1 MSRVSNHPSGLW
13 VPGHGVSFPQNR
25 GTTRTR
31 NLPSGERALITIDD
45 SGHVM
50 QILRSRR
57 LSDDERLDAVVRPKT
72 VRFRIGVS
80 DGERQA
86 RSARR

>member
-1 MSRVSNHPSGLW
+1 MATHPSGLW
-13 VPGHGVSFPQNR
+13 VPGHGVNFTENR
-25 GTTRTR
+25 GAKRTRT
-31 NLPSGERALITIDD
+31 LPSGERALITIDD
-45 SGHVM
+45 SGTVM
-50 QILRSRR
+50 QILRARR

-72 VRFRIGVS
+72 VRIRIGVN

>member
-1 MSRVSNHPSGLW
+1 MSNHPSGLW
-13 VPGHGVSFPQNR
+13 VPGHGVSFQSNR
-25 GTTRTR
+25 GSTRTR
-31 NLPSGERALITIDD
+31 TLPSGERALITIDD

-50 QILRSRR
+50 QILRARR

-72 VRFRIGVS
+72 VRIRIGVN
-80 DGERQA
+80 DGRPA